1 MPDVSLSS
9 GTLRERPLP
18 RVVYACEQKRL
29 TGVVEI
35 DSPDGTTTLYVRD
48 GWPVAVRTAKI
59 VDTLGQMLLEM
70 GAISVG
76 AYHESLMRL
85 AKEKRRHGEILREM
99 GALDVVNLRRGLE
112 AQLKRKM
119 VKLFS
124 VQDVAFRIAARDHD
138 EGRGESE
145 GIRLDPRWV
154 IVQGIKNSYTPE
166 RLASDLGRLAA
177 QNLRVAPSFWP
188 SEARYGLAPEDRRA
202 LELLKRFIPR
212 DEFEK
217 QCGLGTLLAQMV
229 LYALWVTD
237 GLEVQAAAP
246 GQAPRLAKVTMPVE
260 IDPSSVLR
268 MRIEAKVRGLDALDH
283 FAVLEVDRTAPADR
297 IKAAYMEM
305 SKVFHPDR
313 LAAAGFAE
321 LRGLGERVFA
331 RVGEAHRVLADDKTR
346 AEYLASLG
354 KPQPTKEEQ
363 AKVSRVMEAEMSF
376 QKGQAFLRRSD
387 YPRAEE
393 QFRTALNSNPE
404 EAEFH
409 AALAWTI
416 FSNPKTDRKRV
427 LPDVKRMLAKAKE
440 LSPRS
445 PIPHYYLGKVFAAE
459 GNDARALEHFREA
472 LEIKGDHLD
481 AEREIRIIVMR
492 QDNAKKSGLFGG
504 LFKKK

>member
-1 MPDVSLSS
+1 M
-9 GTLRERPLP
+9 
-18 RVVYACEQKRL
+18 A
-29 TGVVEI
+29 
-35 DSPDGTTTLYVRD
+35 TLYVRD

-99 GALDVVNLRRGLE
+99 GALDVANLRRGLD

-124 VQDVAFRIAARDHD
+124 AQDVAFRIVAREHD

-166 RLASDLGRLAA
+166 RLAADLNRVSG
-177 QNLRVAPSFWP
+177 QNLRVAPAFWG
-188 SEARYGLAPEDRRA
+188 SEARYGLAAEDRRA
-202 LELLKRFIPR
+202 LELLKRFMPR

-217 QCGLGTLLAQMV
+217 QSGLGTLLAQMV
-229 LYALWVTD
+229 VYALWVTD

-246 GQAPRLAKVTMPVE
+246 GQAPRLARVTVSAE
-260 IDPSSVLR
+260 IDPSSALR
-268 MRIEAKVRGLDALDH
+268 MRVESKVRGLDELDH
-283 FAVLEVDRTAPADR
+283 FAVLEVDRTAPSDR

-305 SKVFHPDR
+305 SKAFHPDR
-313 LAAAGFAE
+313 LAAAGLAE
-321 LRGLGERVFA
+321 QRGHGERIFA
-331 RVGEAHRVLADDKTR
+331 RVGEAYRVLADDKTR
-346 AEYLASLG
+346 AEYLAALG
-354 KPQPTKEEQ
+354 KPKPTKEEQ
-363 AKVSRVMEAEMSF
+363 AQVGKVMEAEMCF

-393 QFRTALNSNPE
+393 QFRSALTSNPD

-416 FSNPKTDRKRV
+416 FSNPKSDRKRV
-427 LPDVKRMLAKAKE
+427 LPDIKRMLAKAKE
-440 LSPRS
+440 LNPRS

-459 GNDARALEHFREA
+459 GNDPRALGHFREA
-472 LEIKGDHLD
+472 LELKPDHLD
-481 AEREIRIIVMR
+481 AEREIRMIVMR
-492 QDNAKKSGLFGG
+492 QEKAKKGGLFGG